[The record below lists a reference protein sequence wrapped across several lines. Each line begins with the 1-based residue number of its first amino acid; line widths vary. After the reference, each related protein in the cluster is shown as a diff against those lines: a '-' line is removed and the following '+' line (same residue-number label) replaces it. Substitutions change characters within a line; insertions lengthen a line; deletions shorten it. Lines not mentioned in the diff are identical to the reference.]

1 MDEHIDRVVIVT
13 GAAQG
18 IGRAI
23 ALHLA
28 SIGNRVACLD
38 LPACGSEMDETL
50 ALAKMRGIA
59 PGRLFPLSGDI
70 TKSGECVSSVE
81 ATVRQFGA
89 VHGLVNN
96 AAVGM
101 QFIGHVL
108 GGPRKRFFEVPLDR
122 WREVI
127 DVNVN
132 GSFNMARA
140 VTPHMVDQSF
150 GRIVNVTT
158 SFPTMLMAGFSP
170 YGPSKAA
177 LEAATVIWA
186 KDLEGT
192 GVTVNA
198 LLPGGAADTKQIP
211 ASDAVDRGTLL
222 RPEIMGPPCA
232 WLMNQ
237 AGADVS
243 GKRFVANAW
252 DVNVSPADAAQ
263 RSGSMAGW

>member
-1 MDEHIDRVVIVT
+1 MSDFNDRVVIVT

-28 SIGNRVACLD
+28 AAGDCVACVD
-38 LPACGSEMDETL
+38 LPSCREEMDKTW
-50 ALAKMRGIA
+50 ALAKERGI
-59 PGRLFPLSGDI
+59 PGHRLLGIFCDI
-70 TKSGECVSSVE
+70 SKHEECASAMD
-81 ATVRQFGA
+81 ATLRQFGN

-96 AAVGM
+96 AAIGM

-108 GGPRKRFFEVPLDR
+108 VGQRKRFFEVPTER

-132 GSFNMARA
+132 GSFNMTRA
-140 VTPHMVDQSF
+140 VAPHLVERRF
-150 GRIVNVTT
+150 GRIVNITT
-158 SFPTMLMAGFSP
+158 SYPTMQMAGFSP

-186 KDLEGT
+186 KDLDGT

-211 ASDAVDRGTLL
+211 ATDDVDRAQLL

-232 WLMNQ
+232 WLMNS
-237 AGADVS
+237 AGDDIT
-243 GKRFVANAW
+243 GQRFIANAW
-252 DVNVSPADAAQ
+252 DESVSPDVAAQ
-263 RSGSMAGW
+263 KAGAPAGW

>member
-1 MDEHIDRVVIVT
+1 MGELTDRVVIVT

-28 SIGNRVACLD
+28 TIGNRVACVD
-38 LPACGSEMDETL
+38 LPACRDEMNETL
-50 ALAKMRGIA
+50 ASAKERGI
-59 PGRLFPLSGDI
+59 PGDRLLGVFGDV
-70 TKSGECVSSVE
+70 TQDGECVSFVE
-81 ATVRQFGA
+81 ATLQRFGA
-89 VHGLVNN
+89 IHGLVNN
-96 AAVGM
+96 AAIGM

-108 GGPRKRFFEVPLDR
+108 GGQRKRFFEVPIER

-127 DVNVN
+127 NVNVN

-140 VTPHMVDQSF
+140 VTPHLVERRF
-150 GRIVNVTT
+150 GRIVNITT
-158 SFPTMLMAGFSP
+158 SYPTMLMAGFSP

-186 KDLEGT
+186 KDLDGT

-211 ASDAVDRGTLL
+211 ASDGVDREKLL

-232 WLMNQ
+232 WLINQ
-237 AGADVS
+237 AGADIS
-243 GKRFVANAW
+243 GQRFIANVW
-252 DVNVSPADAAQ
+252 DVALNPDEAA
-263 RSGSMAGW
+263 RKAGSSAAW